1 MDMRYLTLLSF
12 LGLRIWLVEGELR
25 FYPSKKITPEIMIF
39 IERHKEE
46 IIRELGMRSIEIHSA

>member
-39 IERHKEE
+39 IEYRDPLCV
-46 IIRELGMRSIEIHSA
+46 RE